1 MRVQQDP
8 SPALLNLSGSYF
20 MSLQMTFTT
29 TLPEIGVLLLNRY
42 LLESLL
48 MTPTVDI

>member
-29 TLPEIGVLLLNRY
+29 ILPEIGVLLLNRY

-48 MTPTVDI
+48 